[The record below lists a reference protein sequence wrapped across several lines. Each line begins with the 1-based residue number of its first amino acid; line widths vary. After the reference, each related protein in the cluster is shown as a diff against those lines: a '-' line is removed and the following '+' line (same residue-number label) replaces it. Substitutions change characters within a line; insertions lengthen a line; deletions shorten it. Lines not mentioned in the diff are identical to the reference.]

1 MATAISGEPVPVSL
15 LVIDPNGHRARVAL
29 NDFPFKIGRQ
39 ADNHFVLR
47 DSRSSRNHAQ
57 IVREDGGYVV
67 EDTNS
72 RHGVYVN
79 GAKVA
84 RHTLK
89 NHDRIEFGFSD
100 SYQLHFSTESPEA
113 AKMLEQFPGAEQMA
127 KFEGI
132 AGAPGP
138 ASSLAKLRA
147 VLEVARALEASLS
160 TNEVLTSVV
169 GAALSITGAERG
181 FLLLRKGDGLDMV
194 VARDRHGS
202 VLAENDL
209 RVPRSLIHR
218 ALRQRR
224 ELLSMN
230 FDPLESQGAGAERS
244 IADLEL
250 RSVVCVPLVKI
261 RTGEERETTIMSAEN
276 DTLGVLYL
284 DSRAGSQD
292 LSSGNRELIQT
303 LALEASTILEN
314 ARLLTEQRA
323 SVKLEEELTI
333 ARQIQQGLLPRE
345 LPSTGWFRANGS
357 SLPTHQVGGD
367 YFDVAPID
375 GDNWAVVVAD
385 VSGKGVSSALLASL
399 LQGAFLI
406 VSDSG
411 AAIGRRF
418 ERLNQFLAGR
428 TQGEK
433 YATVLYATLS
443 RGGTLSYVNAAHCA
457 PVLVHP
463 DGRLEELETTGMPVG
478 LIPEATWDVAEK
490 TLLPG
495 SKMVIYSDGVTEAHD
510 QTGEFFGMS
519 RLLEAISEC
528 AGESCEMMH
537 GKILERLESFTGGA
551 EQADDIT
558 LVVVEFHA

>member
-1 MATAISGEPVPVSL
+1 MTTPIPGEFRPVSL
-15 LVIDPNGHRARVAL
+15 IVIDPNGQRSRIAL
-29 NDFPFKIGRQ
+29 NDLPFTIGRH
-39 ADNHFVLR
+39 ADNRLVLR
-47 DSRSSRNHAQ
+47 DSRTSRNHAR
-57 IVREDGGYVV
+57 IVREDEDYVV

-79 GAKVA
+79 GGKVT
-84 RHTLK
+84 RHVLR
-89 NHDRIEFGFSD
+89 NHDRIEFGFTD
-100 SYQLHFSTESPEA
+100 SYQVHFSTDSPEA
-113 AKMLEQFPGAEQMA
+113 ARMLEQFPGAEQMA

-138 ASSLAKLRA
+138 AGSLAKLRA

-169 GAALSITGAERG
+169 GAALAITGAERG

-209 RVPRSLIHR
+209 RVPRRLIQR

-230 FDPLESQGAGAERS
+230 FDPLESSGEGAERS

-250 RSVVCVPLVKI
+250 RSVVCVPLVRI
-261 RTGEERETTIMSAEN
+261 RTGEERETTIMSADN

-292 LSSGNRELIQT
+292 LSAGNRELIQT

-314 ARLLTEQRA
+314 ARLLEEQRA
-323 SVKLEEELTI
+323 AVKLEEELAI
-333 ARQIQQGLLPRE
+333 ARDIQQGLLPRE
-345 LPSTGWFRANGS
+345 LPSEGWFRASGS
-357 SLPTHQVGGD
+357 SAPTHQVGGD
-367 YFDVAPID
+367 YFDVAELD
-375 GDNWAVVVAD
+375 AGHWAVVVAD

-399 LQGAFLI
+399 LQGAFLNAG
-406 VSDSG
+406 DSEG
-411 AAIGRRF
+411 GIRRRF
-418 ERLNQFLAGR
+418 EGLNHYLSAR

-433 YATVLYATLS
+433 YATVLYGTLS
-443 RGGTLSYVNAAHCA
+443 RAGLFRYVNAAHCA
-457 PVLVHP
+457 PILIAP
-463 DGRLEELETTGMPVG
+463 DGGMEELETTGMPVG
-478 LIPEATWDVAEK
+478 LVPEASWDVAEK
-490 TLLPG
+490 TLEPG
-495 SKMVIYSDGVTEAHD
+495 SKIVFYSDGVTEAHNPP
-510 QTGEFFGMS
+510 GEFYGMA
-519 RLLEAISEC
+519 RLLQAISSS
-528 AGESCEMMH
+528 AAESCQAIH
-537 GKILERLESFTGGA
+537 AAVLEDLQAFTGGA

-558 LVVVEFHA
+558 LVVVEYRP

>member
-1 MATAISGEPVPVSL
+1 MATATAGETDPASL
-15 LVIDPNGHRARVAL
+15 IVIDPNGHRARVAL
-29 NDFPFKIGRQ
+29 NEFPFKIGRQ
-39 ADNHFVLR
+39 ADNQLVIR
-47 DSRSSRNHAQ
+47 DSRSSRNHAR
-57 IVREDGGYVV
+57 IIRENGGYVV

-72 RHGVYVN
+72 RHGIYVN

-84 RHTLK
+84 RQTLK
-89 NHDRIEFGFSD
+89 NRDRIEFGFSD
-100 SYQLHFSTESPEA
+100 SYQLHFSTEPPEDSGI
-113 AKMLEQFPGAEQMA
+113 LGHFPGAEQVA
-127 KFEGI
+127 KLEGV

-138 ASSLAKLRA
+138 AGSLAKLRA

-160 TNEVLTSVV
+160 TKEVLTSVV

-181 FLLLRKGDGLDMV
+181 FLLLRKDDGLDMV

-202 VLAENDL
+202 VLAEDDL
-209 RVPRSLIHR
+209 RVPRRLIDR

-230 FDPLESQGAGAERS
+230 FDPLASQGDGPERS

-261 RTGEERETTIMSAEN
+261 RTGEQRETTVMSTGN

-314 ARLLTEQRA
+314 ARLLEEQRA
-323 SVKLEEELTI
+323 SVKLEEELAI
-333 ARQIQQGLLPRE
+333 AREIQQGLLPRK
-345 LPSTGWFRANGS
+345 LPSSGWFRASGS

-375 GDNWAVVVAD
+375 EDHWAVVVAD

-406 VSDSG
+406 APDSG
-411 AAIGRRF
+411 SGIGGRF
-418 ERLNQFLAGR
+418 ERLNHFLADR
-428 TQGEK
+428 TRGEK
-433 YATVLYATLS
+433 YATVLYATLG
-443 RGGTLSYVNAAHCA
+443 RGGQLGYVNAAHCT

-463 DGRLEELETTGMPVG
+463 DGRLEELETTGVPVG
-478 LIPEATWDVAEK
+478 LIPDATWDVVEM
-490 TLLPG
+490 TLAPG
-495 SKMVIYSDGVTEAHD
+495 SKLVICSDGVTEANSKA
-510 QTGEFFGMS
+510 GEFFGTA
-519 RLLEAISEC
+519 RLLDVISTC
-528 AGESCEMMH
+528 AAESCQVIH
-537 GKILERLESFTGGA
+537 GTILERLEAFTGGA
-551 EQADDIT
+551 EQTDDIT